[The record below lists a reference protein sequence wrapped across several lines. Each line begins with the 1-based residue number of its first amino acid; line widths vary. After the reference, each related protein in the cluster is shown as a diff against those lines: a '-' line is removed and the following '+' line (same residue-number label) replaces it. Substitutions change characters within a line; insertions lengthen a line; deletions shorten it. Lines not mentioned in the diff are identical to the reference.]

1 MEYIL
6 KLYVIG
12 DTAIAERAISNLNK
26 ICTEI
31 PEDKYTIEVIDILKK
46 PKLAVE
52 ESIIAVP
59 TLIKS
64 LPPPL
69 RRVIGDLSD
78 TENVLIGLGLTPSKG
93 KTLRKGGTI

>member
-6 KLYVIG
+6 KLYVTG
-12 DTAIAERAISNLNK
+12 DTAIAERAISNLKK

-78 TENVLIGLGLTPSKG
+78 TENVLIGLGLTQS
-93 KTLRKGGTI
+93 RKVHQKRR